1 MAGVIWGE
9 KAGIRPLAPGDA
21 GALHRFMTDPEVG
34 HLLYE
39 ETSGVFPGPALLA
52 VNIWLNSL
60 APRPEWAIVN
70 EQGRFIGVVRLW
82 RISERNRSA
91 MLTIYIGDKGH
102 WGRGYGSDA
111 LRLVLREAFGP
122 MDLHRVELH
131 VFEFNQR
138 AIRSYEKVG
147 FVHEGVRRQ
156 ALRRGGRYFDILV
169 MGITREEF
177 FARERERAAAVQGQ
191 PAFRE

>member
-1 MAGVIWGE
+1 MGGILWGE
-9 KAGIRPLAPGDA
+9 KAGIRPLRPGDA
-21 GALHRFMTDPEVG
+21 GALHRFMVDPEVG

-39 ETSGVFPGPALLA
+39 EKSGPVPGPLALAASL
-52 VNIWLNSL
+52 WLSAL
-60 APRPEWAIVN
+60 SGRPEWAIVD
-70 EQGRFIGVVRLW
+70 ERERFIGVVRLW

-91 MLTIYIGDKGH
+91 MLTIFIGDRSY

-111 LRLVLREAFGP
+111 LRLALREAFGP

-131 VFEFNQR
+131 VFEFNHR

-147 FVHEGVRRQ
+147 FVREGVRRQ
-156 ALRRGGRYFDILV
+156 ALLRGSRWYDILV

-177 FARERERAAAVQGQ
+177 AARERERRVLL
-191 PAFRE
+191 